1 MNFKV
6 FLDNV
11 YFTIFDAS
19 KYSKEE
25 FEKII
30 KNEEEDLPLGIKDYE
45 GLKLEIQEHK
55 NVYDKS
61 KKVSA
66 DGEVEDSAEG
76 FLKGSIVLM
85 GTLFGAIALNMWIN
99 KKLSVLKFAGL
110 LVAISAVSQA
120 SYRILDLMNNSV
132 DDGTK
137 NDSQKMANF
146 QQKIDAIIA
155 NPDDEKLR
163 AFSEEYYKFD
173 SKGSYVDSAKY
184 IDEFF
189 KKQELFMLKN
199 ENIGVK
205 NVKYYERLDAFYGVV
220 AGKPSTN
227 SWLVNHAI
235 QGDEYKTIRGDMK
248 KHFEKMEMLD
258 TLDTL
263 LKNAEYDGEFT
274 YKKLFEKDGV
284 LEEHLIKLT
293 EQFNLVYD
301 VDACMKYVVKIN
313 NLLTILQH
321 TGLPEHNILKYDL
334 LFRGI
339 PEFFELMEMDHRYTV
354 TNETQSLEKLKENLN
369 FKACGTETSHHS
381 EYIDDIC
388 SRFNAD
394 TKDKM
399 LATYR
404 NIIRTVS
411 EDNTKFYLDRIKA
424 FTDLS
429 KKEVVVKKDML
440 SDKKYK
446 DIVLM
451 FGRVFNAIFKHSN
464 VQKMDVI
471 AYFKRKTKE
480 EEQPTLFSNAKKM
493 LDIMFDE
500 MHQAEHN
507 LVPIK
512 ENNLVKKQ
520 YIDFDH
526 FRTKLDSYTD
536 DDLRTLHK
544 TVQTLEDEMDIVI
557 RVKKTVKVDASVEKK
572 MAIFRDCVYLYIA
585 SSMFFVL
592 DYMKTQLLTG
602 VSKPSTTPQDGG
614 KFGNLLKKAKGL
626 KLKKGMKSKKGGPK
640 ANSKLS
646 VSGDAKDMLTDM
658 TNQMVEQQLTSAM
671 DNVVGTA
678 TPPSQ
683 AFTDMVPAQ
692 TPTQMTTPPD
702 AYIANA
708 NPTALVET
716 SETKGPHKKLAQAKL
731 MLDKS
736 KSAFYDTL
744 NKASAISQNTN
755 VNFKSDQLI
764 NVSVVL
770 AGWLLSIVMLFSYY
784 MKMDSSMTY
793 NMKVKYN
800 NTIKLKGVVK
810 KLNHA
815 AEGLYKGKNK
825 EESQHTYYE
834 ALKTVLS
841 SHTKCNDLKM
851 NEESVPF
858 PATEVLTSLVMIGI
872 CVSII
877 ISQNLLNNPFE
888 VLNKFKAMRTNKLS
902 GGAVQAGGDKEQH
915 LIALERFN
923 ASLLD
928 NKENFMTHVTVA
940 FTIMFSVIFLCYRLL
955 NNTLRY
961 KSELFNGKLF
971 AESICYT

>member
-1 MNFKV
+1 MNYKV

-30 KNEEEDLPLGIKDYE
+30 QNEEEDLPLGIKDYE

-55 NVYDKS
+55 NVYDKY
-61 KKVSA
+61 KKVST
-66 DGEVEDSAEG
+66 DGDVEDSAEG

-155 NPDDEKLR
+155 TPNDDKLR
-163 AFSEEYYKFD
+163 AFSEEYHKFD

-235 QGDEYKTIRGDMK
+235 QGDEYKTVRGDLK
-248 KHFEKMEMLD
+248 KHFEKMEMSD
-258 TLDTL
+258 TLATL
-263 LKNAEYDGEFT
+263 LKHSEYEGDFT

-284 LEEHLIKLT
+284 LEEHLIKLS

-301 VDACMKYVVKIN
+301 VDVCMKYVVKIN
-313 NLLTILQH
+313 NLMTILQH
-321 TGLPEHNILKYDL
+321 AGLPEHNILKYEL

-354 TNETQSLEKLKENLN
+354 TNETQSLEKLKENMN

-394 TKDKM
+394 TKDKL

-424 FTDLS
+424 FTELS

-464 VQKMDVI
+464 VQKMDLI

-480 EEQPTLFSNAKKM
+480 EEQPTLFSNSKKM

-544 TVQTLEDEMDIVI
+544 KVQTLEDEMDIVI
-557 RVKKTVKVDASVEKK
+557 RVKKTIKVDASVEKK
-572 MAIFRDCVYLYIA
+572 MTIFRDGVYLYIA

-602 VSKPSTTPQDGG
+602 VSKPPPPQDGG

-626 KLKKGMKSKKGGPK
+626 KPKKGMKPKKGGPK
-640 ANSKLS
+640 ADSKLS
-646 VSGDAKDMLTDM
+646 VSGDAKDMMKDM
-658 TNQMVEQQLTSAM
+658 TSQLVEQQLTTAM

-678 TPPSQ
+678 APSSQ
-683 AFTDMVPAQ
+683 MVPA
-692 TPTQMTTPPD
+692 PTSTEMTTPPD
-702 AYIANA
+702 VYIAN
-708 NPTALVET
+708 V
-716 SETKGPHKKLAQAKL
+716 ETKGPQKKLAQAKM

-744 NKASAISQNTN
+744 NKANTLSQSTN

-810 KLNHA
+810 TLNHA

-825 EESQHTYYE
+825 EESQHAYYE

-851 NEESVPF
+851 NEEAVPF
-858 PATEVLTSLVMIGI
+858 PATEVLTSMIMIGI

-888 VLNKFKAMRTNKLS
+888 VLNKFKAMRANKLA
-902 GGAVQAGGDKEQH
+902 GGAMQAGGDKEAH